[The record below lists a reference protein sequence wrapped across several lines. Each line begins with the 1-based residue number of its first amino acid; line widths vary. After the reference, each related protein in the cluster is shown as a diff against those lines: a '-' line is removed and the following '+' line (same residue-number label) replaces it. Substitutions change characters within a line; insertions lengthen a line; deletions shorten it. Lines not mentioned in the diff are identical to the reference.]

1 MARFSI
7 IDTGIGIAPEDIKKL
22 FRPFTQLDASVSR
35 RYEGTGLGL
44 ALVKE
49 LIELHGGRI
58 WVESEVEKGSNF
70 IFELPLCCTE

>member
-22 FRPFTQLDASVSR
+22 FRPFTQLDASVSK

-49 LIELHGGRI
+49 LVDVTWRAY
-58 WVESEVEKGSNF
+58 
-70 IFELPLCCTE
+70 LCGK